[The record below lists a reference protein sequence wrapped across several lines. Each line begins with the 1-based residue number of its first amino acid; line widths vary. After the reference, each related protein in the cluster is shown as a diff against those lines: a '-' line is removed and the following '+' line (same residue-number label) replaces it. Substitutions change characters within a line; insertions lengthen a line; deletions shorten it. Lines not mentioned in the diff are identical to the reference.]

1 MGRGRPP
8 QDGPIGVIG
17 SADSSASRAAR
28 RDQATELFTLEE
40 REREFHFS
48 PIRSGKKL
56 LTQPRPLGA
65 DGEFIWI
72 WLLSTAIGLK

>member
-17 SADSSASRAAR
+17 SADSSAAR